1 MTKNQSNASKITYFL
16 VSIIFLICFNLYTA
30 SFLSLISQETSSF
43 LPGLNLNYMENI
55 GAAFSILQGSQLF
68 LIIFAILAICV
79 IFYYLIKHI
88 SELSM
93 MAIFMASLLV
103 CGIACNMYE
112 RISLGFVRDY
122 FEFTFV
128 NFPIF
133 NISDIFINVSV
144 IVIMYMLLT
153 KNKR

>member
-1 MTKNQSNASKITYFL
+1 MRRFYPEAIKDQ
-16 VSIIFLICFNLYTA
+16 VFNLLSEIA
-30 SFLSLISQETSSF
+30 SDTKTNAYVV
-43 LPGLNLNYMENI
+43 G
-55 GAAFSILQGSQLF
+55 
-68 LIIFAILAICV
+68 
-79 IFYYLIKHI
+79 
-88 SELSM
+88 
-93 MAIFMASLLV
+93 
-103 CGIACNMYE
+103 
-112 RISLGFVRDY
+112 GFVRDY

>member
-30 SFLSLISQETSSF
+30 SFLSFISQETSSF
-43 LPGLNLNYMENI
+43 LPGLNLNYMENT

-93 MAIFMASLLV
+93 MAIFMVSLLV